1 MTIEDQVKEIISNHL
16 DVSTEALKADANF
29 INDLGADSLDNVEIV
44 LALEETFKISIPDD
58 QAENILT
65 VGQAVKY
72 VTHRLGAPA

>member
-29 INDLGADSLDNVEIV
+29 IDDLGADSLDNVEII

-72 VTHRLGAPA
+72 VTDRLGAQA